1 MERKE
6 KLFSFLKFLEK
17 KLGFDFNKDSFDDRL
32 RLQKYV
38 YIARFLG
45 LDHGY
50 RFSGYLRGP
59 YSPDLAKDYYTLSES
74 DELKVSK
81 EDYLHSLENF
91 NAEKFLDIVS
101 EKSSRWLELATT
113 VLYFWEIY
121 RSVHSGEELANRV
134 IDKVS
139 QIKSRAS
146 RDEVSEIF
154 AELER
159 KGVLLS

>member
-6 KLFSFLKFLEK
+6 KLFAFLKFLEE

-45 LDHGY
+45 FDHGY
-50 RFSGYLRGP
+50 GFSGYLRGP

-74 DELKVSK
+74 DALKVSK
-81 EDYLHSLENF
+81 EDYAHSLENF
-91 NAEKFLDIVS
+91 NAEKFFDIVS

-113 VLYFWEIY
+113 VLYFWKIY
-121 RSVHSGEELANRV
+121 RLAHGGEELANRV

-139 QIKSRAS
+139 QIKSLAS
-146 RDEVSEIF
+146 RDEVSGIF
-154 AELER
+154 AELGR
-159 KGVLLS
+159 KGMLLS